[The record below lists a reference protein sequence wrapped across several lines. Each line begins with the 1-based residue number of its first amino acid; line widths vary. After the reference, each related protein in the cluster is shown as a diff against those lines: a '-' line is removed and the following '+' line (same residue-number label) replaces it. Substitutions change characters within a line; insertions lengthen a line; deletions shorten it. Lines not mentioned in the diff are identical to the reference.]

1 MTNGPRPG
9 HLTVSTGLSGD
20 RVEIRIADEG
30 PGFAREALARAFEPL
45 YSTKNFG
52 VGLGLPIVKQIVEQ
66 RGGGVEI
73 DSEEGAGTR
82 ITLWLPARGGGG
94 VPSRDASEPARGVH
108 DQEPRAMR

>member
-1 MTNGPRPG
+1 M
-9 HLTVSTGLSGD
+9 TVSTGLSGD

-66 RGGGVEI
+66 HGGGVEI

-82 ITLWLPARGGGG
+82 ITLWLPARG
-94 VPSRDASEPARGVH
+94 VPSRDANEPARGVH
-108 DQEPRAMR
+108 HQQPRAMR

>member
-66 RGGGVEI
+66 HGGGVEI

-82 ITLWLPARGGGG
+82 ITLWLPHGG